1 MGACC
6 SCTRQRERP
15 RKKRYCKKHR
25 CRHNRAKNGIDDHAD
40 ASSPTTSERSA
51 SPVVQ
56 EGAATSGSCGKEA
69 PAECQVI
76 VPLSP
81 LDIAGRP
88 LPDGDVEP
96 PHASA
101 EKPLLLV
108 EEKVPSVEEAER
120 RDNEPEV
127 RYCKKHRC
135 RHNRAKNGIDDHADA
150 SSPTTT
156 ERSAS
161 PVVQEGAATS
171 GSCGKEAPAE
181 CQVIVP
187 LSPLDI
193 AGRPLPDGDVEPPH
207 ASAEKPLLLVEE
219 KVPSVEEAER
229 RGNEPEVRYCKKH
242 RCRHN
247 RAKNGI
253 DDHAD
258 ASSPTTSERS
268 ASPVVQEG
276 AATSGSCGKEAP
288 AECQVIVPLSP
299 LDIAGRP
306 LPDGDVEP
314 PHASAEKPLLLVEEK
329 VPSVEEAER
338 RDNEPEVRHCKKHRC
353 RHNRAKN
360 GIDDHA
366 DASSPTTSERSA
378 SPVVQEGAATSGSC
392 GKEAPAECQVI
403 VPLSPLDVAGRPL
416 PDGDVEPPHASAEKP
431 LLLVEE
437 KVPSVEEAERRD
449 NEPEVSSENVILE
462 IITEEFCS
470 GIMSIGDGG
479 EDAPCLAHEC
489 EPLEQAGGEWAESSV
504 PQRRHDELQRHLAE
518 TVESLK
524 ELNGSQDLETK
535 VMKFELAKASSIPV
549 NQISNTSGS
558 HLRVITDK
566 LDLLLSGKAVVSGTR
581 STNVSD
587 HPQGLLY
594 VLHRVTERLV
604 KQCEEEVGWNH
615 AAAFPIAAVT
625 VELWHRHPAIGE
637 LLFAELLSK
646 CPYLAP
652 FFPRPTPGQ
661 SQEDAF
667 RILGHRFEDGTLED
681 EDLFLQRMSGM
692 ARLYAAIVSAP
703 VSPSSGDKSHP
714 HGVSHGWSWLTR
726 VLDMEPMAN
735 VTPTVLFRFL
745 EVAGSAMEVAYGDQL
760 WELLDVLRK
769 EYIPR
774 IEKVSTPQQMGAVVR
789 LRLFLEDCFVNREIP
804 LPSGHLSEEFRKA

>member
-1 MGACC
+1 MGACF
-6 SCTRQRERP
+6 SRTPQRERP
-15 RKKRYCKKHR
+15 SKKRHCKKHR
-25 CRHNRAKNGIDDHAD
+25 CRHNRAKNGLDDD
-40 ASSPTTSERSA
+40 
-51 SPVVQ
+51 
-56 EGAATSGSCGKEA
+56 
-69 PAECQVI
+69 
-76 VPLSP
+76 
-81 LDIAGRP
+81 
-88 LPDGDVEP
+88 
-96 PHASA
+96 
-101 EKPLLLV
+101 
-108 EEKVPSVEEAER
+108 
-120 RDNEPEV
+120 
-127 RYCKKHRC
+127 
-135 RHNRAKNGIDDHADA
+135 ADA

-207 ASAEKPLLLVEE
+207 ASAETPLLLVEE
-219 KVPSVEEAER
+219 K
-229 RGNEPEVRYCKKH
+229 G
-242 RCRHN
+242 
-247 RAKNGI
+247 
-253 DDHAD
+253 
-258 ASSPTTSERS
+258 
-268 ASPVVQEG
+268 
-276 AATSGSCGKEAP
+276 
-288 AECQVIVPLSP
+288 
-299 LDIAGRP
+299 
-306 LPDGDVEP
+306 
-314 PHASAEKPLLLVEEK
+314 
-329 VPSVEEAER
+329 PSVEEAER
-338 RDNEPEVRHCKKHRC
+338 RDNEL
-353 RHNRAKN
+353 
-360 GIDDHA
+360 
-366 DASSPTTSERSA
+366 
-378 SPVVQEGAATSGSC
+378 Q
-392 GKEAPAECQVI
+392 
-403 VPLSPLDVAGRPL
+403 
-416 PDGDVEPPHASAEKP
+416 
-431 LLLVEE
+431 
-437 KVPSVEEAERRD
+437 
-449 NEPEVSSENVILE
+449 VSSENVILE
-462 IITEEFCS
+462 IITEECCSGIAGRPLPDGDIEPPHAFAETPLLLVEEKGPSVEEAERRDNEPQVSSENVILEIITEECCS

-535 VMKFELAKASSIPV
+535 VMKFELAKASSMPV

-558 HLRVITDK
+558 HLRVITGK

-604 KQCEEEVGWNH
+604 KQSEEEVGWNH

-625 VELWHRHPAIGE
+625 VELWHRHPALGE
-637 LLFAELLSK
+637 LLLAHLLSK
-646 CPYLAP
+646 CPYMGP

-667 RILGHRFEDGTLED
+667 RILGYRFEDGTLED
-681 EDLFLQRMSGM
+681 EDLFLQRISGM

-703 VSPSSGDKSHP
+703 VSTSSGDKSHP
-714 HGVSHGWSWLTR
+714 HGVSHGWSWLTQ

-735 VTPTVLFRFL
+735 VTPTVLFGFL

-774 IEKVSTPQQMGAVVR
+774 IEKVSIPQQMGAVVR
-789 LRLFLEDCFVNREIP
+789 LRLFLEDCFVKREIP
-804 LPSGHLSEEFRKA
+804 LPSGHLSEEFWKA